1 MEAGLKMQV
10 HHTVIE
16 EWRVIFEKG
25 VPFSLLGGLDGILSI
40 KMCKWYE
47 KNVENLY
54 PVAFALTD
62 RDPTDLSAKK
72 SSNISMS

>member
-25 VPFSLLGGLDGILSI
+25 VPFSFLGGLDGILPI

-47 KNVENLY
+47 K
-54 PVAFALTD
+54 
-62 RDPTDLSAKK
+62 
-72 SSNISMS
+72 M